1 MKNKRPLI
9 LPAVCLLL
17 TGFPLNSLAESVP
30 GDEVE
35 RHIIQKGDTLWDI
48 AAEKMGNPFRWP
60 ELWKANPYIVNPDLI
75 YPGNP
80 LLLRGLPMEPVQAGP
95 GPTPELLEGAAV
107 PSEAGE
113 PLPPEVAGEP
123 EMAPLIAVPSVPG
136 PPPPPRITSPV
147 VRVEPATP
155 TENGVA
161 GREIP
166 PALAASGG
174 SILRDLFSSGVVEGS
189 PEEKTLFGEGDR
201 IFIRL
206 ERRTEVGPGDLY
218 TLYRPV
224 QQVIHPKTRQKVG
237 NLIEIL
243 GTVKIDLT
251 EGRKGVGTIMDSYD
265 HITAGDQLLS
275 LRSDKE
281 IVSAG
286 SPPDRITGI
295 LLASL
300 HGKTVIGQHDVIYL
314 DKGAAHG
321 LAPGLRFSVRRGEE
335 YVGEIQILS
344 VQKETATL
352 LVTRSF
358 VPLEPGDEIVLQKP

>member
-17 TGFPLNSLAESVP
+17 TGSPLISLAESVS
-30 GDEVE
+30 GDKGE
-35 RHIIQKGDTLWDI
+35 RYVIQKGDTLWDI
-48 AAEKMGNPFRWP
+48 AGEKMGDPFRWP
-60 ELWKANPYIVNPDLI
+60 ELWKSNPYIVNPDLI

-95 GPTPELLEGAAV
+95 GPEAPVPAV
-107 PSEAGE
+107 PSEAGAPPPAEVSQE
-113 PLPPEVAGEP
+113 PGMEP
-123 EMAPLIAVPSVPG
+123 SIPAPLVPG
-136 PPPPPRITSPV
+136 PPPQPRTPSPV

-155 TENGVA
+155 TEIGAAV
-161 GREIP
+161 REIP

-174 SILRDLFSSGVVEGS
+174 SILREVFSSGVVEGS

-201 IFIRL
+201 IFIRI

-224 QQVIHPKTRQKVG
+224 RQVIHPKTRQKVG

-251 EGRKGVGTIMDSYD
+251 EGRKGVGTIIDSYD
-265 HITAGDQLLS
+265 HVTAGDRILS
-275 LRSDKE
+275 LRKGEE
-281 IVSAG
+281 IVPAG

-321 LAPGLRFSVRRGEE
+321 LAPALRFSVRRGEE
-335 YVGEIQILS
+335 SVGEIQILS